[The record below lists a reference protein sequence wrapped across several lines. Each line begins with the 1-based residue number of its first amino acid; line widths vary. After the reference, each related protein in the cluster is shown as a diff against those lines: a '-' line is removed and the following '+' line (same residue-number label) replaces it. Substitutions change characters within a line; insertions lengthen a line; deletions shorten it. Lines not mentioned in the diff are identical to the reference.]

1 MAPREGAT
9 ESRDGRPNH
18 PSCMQLFDNTELG
31 LQRAIEGAGM
41 RQQVLAQNIANANT
55 PGYRRKD
62 VDFHDAL
69 RTAMG
74 EGASALQGVDFSVQ
88 TDQSATRADGN
99 GVDIDVESANLAEN
113 GLEYQALVQV
123 ARGRLDILDS
133 AIG

>member
-1 MAPREGAT
+1 
-9 ESRDGRPNH
+9 
-18 PSCMQLFDNTELG
+18 MQLFDNTELG

-55 PGYRRKD
+55 PGYQRKD

-74 EGASALQGVDFSVQ
+74 EGASALQGVSFSVQ

-99 GVDIDVESANLAEN
+99 GVDIDVESADMAKN
-113 GLEYQALVQV
+113 GLEYQALVSV
-123 ARGRLDILDS
+123 AKARLEILQS
-133 AIG
+133 AMGQR

>member
-1 MAPREGAT
+1 
-9 ESRDGRPNH
+9 
-18 PSCMQLFDNTELG
+18 MQLFDNTELG

-69 RTAMG
+69 RAAMG
-74 EGASALQGVDFSVQ
+74 ERTPALQDVSFSVQ

-133 AIG
+133 AIGH

>member
-1 MAPREGAT
+1 
-9 ESRDGRPNH
+9 
-18 PSCMQLFDNTELG
+18 MQLFDNTELG

-41 RQQVLAQNIANANT
+41 RQQVLAQNVANANT

-62 VDFHDAL
+62 VDFHDTL
-69 RTAMG
+69 RAAMD
-74 EGASALQGVDFSVQ
+74 EGAPALQQASFSVQ

-123 ARGRLDILDS
+123 ARGRLDILDT
-133 AIG
+133 AIGH

>member
-1 MAPREGAT
+1 MVGLTSVLLAGLSGLRAAQTGVAT
-9 ESRDGRPNH
+9 VS
-18 PSCMQLFDNTELG
+18 
-31 LQRAIEGAGM
+31 
-41 RQQVLAQNIANANT
+41 QNIANANT
-55 PGYRRKD
+55 PGYKRKD

-74 EGASALQGVDFSVQ
+74 EGASALQNVGFSVQ

-133 AIG
+133 AIGH